1 MDINIKGA
9 CILIV
14 DDEPKNVELL
24 RQSLEHDGYEN
35 IESTTDSREALP
47 LFEKFNP
54 SLVLLDLRM
63 PHLDGFQVM
72 KQLQSVGK
80 GDSMPPILVLTA
92 QSDNLICL
100 RAFER
105 GARDFMGKPFNIH
118 ELLSRVR
125 NSLEVYLLQ
134 KALRGQNEM
143 LEQKVQARTEELH
156 STRLSV
162 IQRLGRAA
170 EYKDNET
177 GNHVIR
183 MSQYSALLAKK
194 IGLDESHCDL
204 ILNAAPM
211 HDIGKI
217 GIPDKVLLKP
227 DKLDHDEWAVMKT
240 HVTIGGE
247 ILSEDSSELL
257 KLAQKVALQHHE
269 RFDGSGYP
277 NGLKGEEI
285 AIETRIVTICDVFD
299 ALTSERPYKK
309 AWSVEDAIAELE
321 DKSGSLFEPKLVA
334 EFKEIL
340 PEVLAVKEKHSD

>member
-1 MDINIKGA
+1 
-9 CILIV
+9 
-14 DDEPKNVELL
+14 
-24 RQSLEHDGYEN
+24 
-35 IESTTDSREALP
+35 
-47 LFEKFNP
+47 
-54 SLVLLDLRM
+54 
-63 PHLDGFQVM
+63 
-72 KQLQSVGK
+72 
-80 GDSMPPILVLTA
+80 
-92 QSDNLICL
+92 
-100 RAFER
+100 
-105 GARDFMGKPFNIH
+105 
-118 ELLSRVR
+118 
-125 NSLEVYLLQ
+125 
-134 KALRGQNEM
+134 
-143 LEQKVQARTEELH
+143 
-156 STRLSV
+156 
-162 IQRLGRAA
+162 
-170 EYKDNET
+170 
-177 GNHVIR
+177 
-183 MSQYSALLAKK
+183 
-194 IGLDESHCDL
+194 L

-340 PEVLAVKEKHSD
+340 PEVLAVREKHSD